1 MNVIEYDAV
10 VIGAGAAGMAAAI
23 ALRRRGHTC
32 ALIDREDSM
41 GGILVQCIHDGFGL
55 QHFGEA
61 LTGPEFAERLER
73 DVRAAGVPFFPET
86 TVLSMVPLAR
96 GKAPGTAGTAGA
108 AGVTEATAGDN
119 KGYSLLLSS
128 ARDGV
133 REARCRA
140 VILATGSRE
149 RNRGNVRIAGD
160 RPAGVFTA
168 GLAQRLINVEGRM
181 PGRRAVIIGSGDI
194 GLIMARRL
202 VLSGAEV
209 AAVVEIQPYPSGLPR
224 NIAQCLDDF
233 SIPLYLSHATT
244 RIIGRDR
251 VSGVEIAPI
260 ENGAPDAGRAFVI
273 DCDTVLLSV
282 GLVPETEL
290 PAKAGVS
297 LHSVTGGPEV
307 DADLMTNLPGVFAA
321 GNVLQIH
328 DLVDRVA
335 EEAARAGDACAD
347 WLEADP
353 GVPPPVAGATLAAG
367 ANVRYVVPSRTRLDG
382 PTRVSL
388 RALAVIEDCVLRCER
403 AGTVVLSRNVQR
415 ARPGEMIVFDLP
427 AVSVAMSVAAAAP
440 DRGAPVTVSL
450 VPRVREGGAR

>member
-1 MNVIEYDAV
+1 MNVLEYDAI
-10 VIGAGAAGMAAAI
+10 VIGAGAAGMAAA
-23 ALRRRGHTC
+23 LSLDRRGHTC

-41 GGILVQCIHDGFGL
+41 GGILIQCIHDGFGL
-55 QHFGEA
+55 QRFGEA

-73 DVRAAGVPFFPET
+73 DVRAAGIPFFPET
-86 TVLSMVPLAR
+86 TVLSMERAD
-96 GKAPGTAGTAGA
+96 APG
-108 AGVTEATAGDN
+108 VSPDRR
-119 KGYSLLLSS
+119 GYRLLLSS
-128 ARDGV
+128 SLDGV
-133 REARCRA
+133 REARCGA
-140 VILATGSRE
+140 VVLATGSRE

-209 AAVVEIQPYPSGLPR
+209 AAVVEIQGYPSGLRR
-224 NIAQCLDDF
+224 NVAQCLEDF

-244 RIIGRDR
+244 RIVGRDR
-251 VSGVEIAPI
+251 VCGVEIAPI
-260 ENGAPDAGRAFVI
+260 ENGAPVGGRAFVI

-290 PAKAGVS
+290 PAKAGVI
-297 LHSVTGGPEV
+297 LHPVTGGPEV
-307 DADLMTNLPGVFAA
+307 DASLMTNLPGVFAA

-335 EEAARAGDACAD
+335 EEASRAGDACAD
-347 WLEADP
+347 WLDRERGA
-353 GVPPPVAGATLAAG
+353 AGEPSLSAEPATLRGYPLVPG
-367 ANVRYVVPSRTRLDG
+367 ANVRYVVPSRSRRGG

-388 RALAVIEDCVLRCER
+388 RSLAVLEDCELRCER
-403 AGTVVLSRNVQR
+403 DGTVVHSRSLQR

-427 AVSVAMSVAAAAP
+427 DATAP
-440 DRGAPVTVSL
+440 QAGGSGTDDSPVTVSL
-450 VPRVREGGAR
+450 APRQREGNLL